1 MGIAGVVR
9 DKDTELG
16 IADAVISV
24 DGINHD
30 VTTGGCVGEGLGQCR
45 GGLNKVR
52 SLRPLDADLALHFS
66 AWGGGLLAP
75 ADPRGLH
82 GDCQRRGATPHSD
95 TELPGHL

>member
-1 MGIAGVVR
+1 MGIAGVAR

-30 VTTGGCVGEGLGQCR
+30 VTTGGCVGEGIGAVWEALT
-45 GGLNKVR
+45 R
-52 SLRPLDADLALHFS
+52 SKAAGHWTLILPFTSLSMGR
-66 AWGGGLLAP
+66 GLLAP

-82 GDCQRRGATPHSD
+82 GDRQRGGLPHSD

>member
-30 VTTGGCVGEGLGQCR
+30 VTTGGCVREALT
-45 GGLNKVR
+45 R
-52 SLRPLDADLALHFS
+52 SEAAGHWTLILPFTSLSMGR
-66 AWGGGLLAP
+66 GLLAP

-82 GDCQRRGATPHSD
+82 GDRQCGGLPHSN